1 MPTKDSIMCVSS
13 KNNESVGGSGQRSR
27 LLYKNI
33 VASVAIKGYAAI
45 ISLMLVPL
53 TLNCLGTLRNGVW
66 LTISSILL
74 WIDQMDI
81 GLGNG
86 LRNRL
91 ATHMAH
97 QEINEARQTVS
108 STIAMLACI
117 VFPLLIVLLFLSW
130 NTDVYGFL
138 NVLPDEIP
146 ELRLA
151 LVYAII
157 FVCLTFVMK
166 FIGNFY
172 MGMQLPA
179 VSNLLISLSQTIVL
193 IATWFLYV
201 NGKATFLSIAIAN
214 TASPLLIYFL
224 AYTYTFYIQFPNLRP
239 SFRLINLRSAL
250 ELGNLGLKF
259 FWIQIASVIQFM
271 TTNLLISKF
280 YTPALVTPYQI
291 AYRYIS
297 LSMVLFTIICMPF
310 WNATTDAYERNDIA
324 WIRKAN
330 QKMNW
335 MVTGIVILLLMM
347 IIASPWVFQVWIGD
361 ACQVPIGITIMVA
374 VYHLL
379 LIISMRYAYFLNGV
393 GALRLQL
400 YMTVMTIIFI
410 PSVYIVCTL
419 TDNILWLIA
428 VMCICV
434 VPSFFANMIQFHK
447 ILNGTATGIWKK

>member
-1 MPTKDSIMCVSS
+1 MKDYS
-13 KNNESVGGSGQRSR
+13 QRSK

-33 VASVAIKGYAAI
+33 IASIAIKGYAAI

-53 TLNCLGTLRNGVW
+53 TLNCLGTLKNGVW

-91 ATHMAH
+91 AIHIAH
-97 QEINEARQTVS
+97 QEIKEARQTIS
-108 STIAMLACI
+108 STIAMLTCI
-117 VFPLLIVLLFLSW
+117 VFPLLIVLLLLAW

-138 NVLPDEIP
+138 NILPEEIP

-151 LVYAII
+151 ILYAII

-179 VSNLLISLSQTIVL
+179 ISNLLISLGQTIIL
-193 IATWFLYV
+193 IVTWVLYV

-224 AYTYTFYIQFPNLRP
+224 AYTYTFYIRFPKLRP
-239 SFRLINLRSAL
+239 SFHLINLKSAL

-259 FWIQIASVIQFM
+259 FWIQIASVIQFL

-297 LSMVLFTIICMPF
+297 LSMVIFTIICMPF
-310 WNATTDAYERNDIA
+310 WNATTDAYERNDIV

-335 MVTGIVILLLMM
+335 MIAGIAVLLLCMV
-347 IIASPWVFQVWIGD
+347 IVSPWVYQIWIGD

-374 VYHLL
+374 LYNFL
-379 LIISMRYAYFLNGV
+379 LIISMRYSYFLNGI
-393 GALRLQL
+393 GALRLQT

-410 PSVYIVCTL
+410 PSVYLVCTQ
-419 TDNILWLIA
+419 TNNILWLIA

-434 VPSFFANMIQFHK
+434 TPSFIVNMIQFHK
-447 ILNGTATGIWKK
+447 LLNGTATGIWKK

>member
-1 MPTKDSIMCVSS
+1 MSLSTYR
-13 KNNESVGGSGQRSR
+13 NN
-27 LLYKNI
+27 LIKKNI
-33 VASVAIKGYAAI
+33 LASFVLKGYAAI

-53 TLNCLGTLRNGVW
+53 TLNCLGTLKNGVW

-91 ATHMAH
+91 AIHIAH
-97 QEINEARQTVS
+97 EEIKEARQTIS
-108 STIAMLACI
+108 STIAMLASI
-117 VFPLLIVLLFLSW
+117 VFPLLLVLLVITW
-130 NTDVYGFL
+130 NADMYRFL
-138 NVLPDEIP
+138 NILPEEIP
-146 ELRLA
+146 ELRIA
-151 LVYAII
+151 IVYAII

-179 VSNLLISLSQTIVL
+179 VSNLLVALAQTVVL
-193 IATWFLYV
+193 VATWILYV
-201 NGKATFLSIAIAN
+201 NGKATFLSIAVAN
-214 TASPLLIYFL
+214 TASPLVIYFI
-224 AYTYTFYIQFPNLRP
+224 AYTYTFYIQFPRLRP

-250 ELGNLGLKF
+250 ELCNLGLKF
-259 FWIQIASVIQFM
+259 FWIQIASVVQFM

-297 LSMVLFTIICMPF
+297 LSMVLFTILCMPF

-335 MVTGIVILLLMM
+335 MIAGIILLLIVM
-347 IIASPWVFQVWIGD
+347 IVVSPWVYQVWIGD
-361 ACQVPIGITIMVA
+361 ACHDGI
-374 VYHLL
+374 
-379 LIISMRYAYFLNGV
+379 

-400 YMTVMTIIFI
+400 YMTVMTVIFI
-410 PSVYIVCTL
+410 PSVYIVCSL
-419 TDNILWLIA
+419 TDNILWLIGA
-428 VMCICV
+428 MCVCV
-434 VPSFFANMIQFHK
+434 APSYFANMIQFHK
-447 ILNGTATGIWKK
+447 IINGTATGIWKR

>member
-1 MPTKDSIMCVSS
+1 MSDTTTSNRRSS
-13 KNNESVGGSGQRSR
+13 LLQKN
-27 LLYKNI
+27 LL
-33 VASVAIKGYAAI
+33 ASFIIKGWSAI
-45 ISLMLVPL
+45 VVLLLVPV
-53 TLNCLGTLRNGVW
+53 TLHCLGDYKNGVW

-91 ATHMAH
+91 AIHIAH
-97 QEINEARQTVS
+97 QEITEAKQTIS
-108 STIAMLACI
+108 STIAMLTCI
-117 VFPLLIVLLFLSW
+117 VFPLLIVLILLTW
-130 NTDVYGFL
+130 TTDVYGFL
-138 NVLPDEIP
+138 NIIPEEIP
-146 ELRLA
+146 ELRIA
-151 LVYAII
+151 LVYAIV
-157 FVCLTFVMK
+157 FVCMTFVMK

-179 VSNLLISLSQTIVL
+179 VSNLLIALSQTVILIV
-193 IATWFLYV
+193 TWVLYI
-201 NGKATFLSIAIAN
+201 NGKATFMAIAIAN

-224 AYTYTFYIQFPNLRP
+224 ACTYTFYVQYPELRP
-239 SFRLINLRSAL
+239 SFRLINLHSAL

-297 LSMVLFTIICMPF
+297 LSMVIFTIICMPF
-310 WNATTDAYERNDIA
+310 WNATTDAYERNDTA
-324 WIRKAN
+324 WIRKAD

-335 MVTGIVILLLMM
+335 MVTGIFTLLLIM
-347 IIASPWVFQVWIGD
+347 IILSPWVYKIWIGEE
-361 ACQVPIGITIMVA
+361 CQVPIGMTIMVA
-374 VYHLL
+374 LYN
-379 LIISMRYAYFLNGV
+379 LILIMSMRYAYFLNGV

-400 YMTVMTIIFI
+400 YMTIMTIIFI

-434 VPSFFANMIQFHK
+434 APSYFVNMIQFHK

>member
-1 MPTKDSIMCVSS
+1 MKDYS
-13 KNNESVGGSGQRSR
+13 QRSK

-33 VASVAIKGYAAI
+33 IASIAIKGYAAI

-53 TLNCLGTLRNGVW
+53 TLNCLGTLKNGVW

-91 ATHMAH
+91 AIHIAH
-97 QEINEARQTVS
+97 QEIKEARQTIS
-108 STIAMLACI
+108 STIAMLTCI
-117 VFPLLIVLLFLSW
+117 VFPLLIVLLLLAW

-138 NVLPDEIP
+138 NILPEEIP

-151 LVYAII
+151 ILYAII

-179 VSNLLISLSQTIVL
+179 ISNLLISLGQTIIL
-193 IATWFLYV
+193 IVTWVLYV

-224 AYTYTFYIQFPNLRP
+224 AYTYTFYIRFPKLRP
-239 SFRLINLRSAL
+239 SFHLINLKSAL

-259 FWIQIASVIQFM
+259 FWIQIASVIQFL

-297 LSMVLFTIICMPF
+297 LSMVVFTIICMPF
-310 WNATTDAYERNDIA
+310 WNATTDAYERNDIV

-335 MVTGIVILLLMM
+335 MIAGIAVLLSCMVIV
-347 IIASPWVFQVWIGD
+347 SPWVYQIWIGD

-374 VYHLL
+374 LYNFL
-379 LIISMRYAYFLNGV
+379 LIISMRYSYFLNGI
-393 GALRLQL
+393 GALRLQT

-410 PSVYIVCTL
+410 PSVYLVCTQ
-419 TDNILWLIA
+419 TNNILWLIA

-434 VPSFFANMIQFHK
+434 TPSFIVNMIQFHK
-447 ILNGTATGIWKK
+447 LLNGTATGIWKK

>member
-1 MPTKDSIMCVSS
+1 MKDYS
-13 KNNESVGGSGQRSR
+13 QRSK

-33 VASVAIKGYAAI
+33 IASIAIKGYAAI

-53 TLNCLGTLRNGVW
+53 TLNCLGTLKNGVW

-91 ATHMAH
+91 AIHIAH
-97 QEINEARQTVS
+97 QEIKEARQTIS
-108 STIAMLACI
+108 STIAMLTCI
-117 VFPLLIVLLFLSW
+117 VFPLLIVLLLLAW

-138 NVLPDEIP
+138 NILPEEIP

-151 LVYAII
+151 ILYAII

-179 VSNLLISLSQTIVL
+179 ISNLLISLGQTIIL
-193 IATWFLYV
+193 IVTWVLYV

-224 AYTYTFYIQFPNLRP
+224 AYTYTFYIRFPKLRP
-239 SFRLINLRSAL
+239 SFHLINLKSAL

-259 FWIQIASVIQFM
+259 FWIQIASVIQFL

-297 LSMVLFTIICMPF
+297 LSMVIFTIICMPF
-310 WNATTDAYERNDIA
+310 WNATTDAYERNDIV

-335 MVTGIVILLLMM
+335 MIAGIAILLLCMV
-347 IIASPWVFQVWIGD
+347 IASPWVYQIWIGD

-374 VYHLL
+374 LYNFL
-379 LIISMRYAYFLNGV
+379 LIISMRYSYFLNGI
-393 GALRLQL
+393 GALRLQT

-410 PSVYIVCTL
+410 PSVYLVCTQ
-419 TDNILWLIA
+419 TNNILWLIA

-434 VPSFFANMIQFHK
+434 TPSFIVNMIQFHK
-447 ILNGTATGIWKK
+447 LLNGTATGIWKK

>member
-1 MPTKDSIMCVSS
+1 MKDSS
-13 KNNESVGGSGQRSR
+13 QRSR

-33 VASVAIKGYAAI
+33 VASIAIKGYAAI

-91 ATHMAH
+91 AIHIAH
-97 QEINEARQTVS
+97 QEIKEARQTIS
-108 STIAMLACI
+108 STIAMLTCI
-117 VFPLLIVLLFLSW
+117 VLPLLIALLLLTW

-138 NVLPDEIP
+138 NIIPEEIP

-151 LVYAII
+151 LAYAII

-179 VSNLLISLSQTIVL
+179 VSNLLISLGQTVVL
-193 IATWFLYV
+193 VATWVLYV

-214 TASPLLIYFL
+214 TASPLLIYFI
-224 AYTYTFYIQFPNLRP
+224 AYTYTFYIQFPKLRP
-239 SFRLINLRSAL
+239 SLRFINLRSAL
-250 ELGNLGLKF
+250 ALGNLGVKF

-280 YTPALVTPYQI
+280 FTPALVTPYQI

-297 LSMVLFTIICMPF
+297 LSIVIFSILCMPF
-310 WNATTDAYERNDIA
+310 WNATTDAYERHDIA

-335 MVTGIVILLLMM
+335 MITGIFFLLIIMIVI
-347 IIASPWVFQVWIGD
+347 SPWVYQIWIGD
-361 ACQVPIGITIMVA
+361 ACPVPIDMTMMIA
-374 VYHLL
+374 LYNLL
-379 LIISMRYAYFLNGV
+379 FILSMRYAYFLNGV

-400 YMTVMTIIFI
+400 YMTVMTIVFI
-410 PSVYIVCTL
+410 PSVYVVCTL

-428 VMCICV
+428 VMCICIA
-434 VPSFFANMIQFHK
+434 PSCIVNMIQFHK
-447 ILNGTATGIWKK
+447 ILNGTATGIWRK

>member
-1 MPTKDSIMCVSS
+1 MKDYS
-13 KNNESVGGSGQRSR
+13 QRSK

-33 VASVAIKGYAAI
+33 IASIAIKGYAAI

-53 TLNCLGTLRNGVW
+53 TLNCLGTLKNGVW

-91 ATHMAH
+91 AIHIAH
-97 QEINEARQTVS
+97 QEIKEARQTIS
-108 STIAMLACI
+108 STIAMLTCI
-117 VFPLLIVLLFLSW
+117 VFPLLIVLLLLAW
-130 NTDVYGFL
+130 NADVYGFL
-138 NVLPDEIP
+138 NVLPEEIP

-151 LVYAII
+151 IIYAII

-179 VSNLLISLSQTIVL
+179 ISNLLISLGQTIIL
-193 IATWFLYV
+193 IVTWVLYV
-201 NGKATFLSIAIAN
+201 NGNATFLSIAIAN
-214 TASPLLIYFL
+214 TASPLLIYFI
-224 AYTYTFYIQFPNLRP
+224 AYTYTFYIRFPKLRP
-239 SFRLINLRSAL
+239 SFHLINLKSAL

-259 FWIQIASVIQFM
+259 FWIQIASVIQFL

-297 LSMVLFTIICMPF
+297 LSMIVFTIICMPF
-310 WNATTDAYERNDIA
+310 WNATTDAYERNDIV

-335 MVTGIVILLLMM
+335 MIAGITVLLLCM
-347 IIASPWVFQVWIGD
+347 IIVSPWVYQIWIGD
-361 ACQVPIGITIMVA
+361 ACQVPIGMTIMVA
-374 VYHLL
+374 LYNFL
-379 LIISMRYAYFLNGV
+379 LIISMRYSYFLNGI
-393 GALRLQL
+393 GALRLQT

-410 PSVYIVCTL
+410 PSVYLVCTQ
-419 TDNILWLIA
+419 TNNILWLIA

-434 VPSFFANMIQFHK
+434 TPSFIVNMIQFHK
-447 ILNGTATGIWKK
+447 LLNGTATGIWKK

>member
-1 MPTKDSIMCVSS
+1 MSDTTTSNRRSS
-13 KNNESVGGSGQRSR
+13 LLQKN
-27 LLYKNI
+27 LL
-33 VASVAIKGYAAI
+33 ASFIIKGWSAI
-45 ISLMLVPL
+45 VVLLLVPV
-53 TLNCLGTLRNGVW
+53 TLHCLGDYKNGVW

-91 ATHMAH
+91 AIHIAH
-97 QEINEARQTVS
+97 QEITEAKQTIS
-108 STIAMLACI
+108 STIAMLTCI
-117 VFPLLIVLLFLSW
+117 VFPLLIVLILLTW
-130 NTDVYGFL
+130 TTDVYGFL
-138 NVLPDEIP
+138 NIIPEEIP
-146 ELRLA
+146 ELRIA
-151 LVYAII
+151 LVYAIV
-157 FVCLTFVMK
+157 FVCMTFVMK

-179 VSNLLISLSQTIVL
+179 VSNLLIALSQTLILIV
-193 IATWFLYV
+193 TWVLYI
-201 NGKATFLSIAIAN
+201 NGKATFMAIAIAN

-224 AYTYTFYIQFPNLRP
+224 ACTYTFYVQYPELRP
-239 SFRLINLRSAL
+239 SFRLINLHSAL

-297 LSMVLFTIICMPF
+297 LSMVIFTIICMPF

-335 MVTGIVILLLMM
+335 MVTGIFTLLLIM
-347 IIASPWVFQVWIGD
+347 IILSPWVYQIWIGD
-361 ACQVPIGITIMVA
+361 ECQVPIGMTIMVA
-374 VYHLL
+374 LYN
-379 LIISMRYAYFLNGV
+379 LILIMSMRYAYFLNGV

-400 YMTVMTIIFI
+400 YMTIMTIIFI
-410 PSVYIVCTL
+410 PSVYIVCNL

-434 VPSFFANMIQFHK
+434 APSYFVNMIQFHK

>member
-1 MPTKDSIMCVSS
+1 MKDYS
-13 KNNESVGGSGQRSR
+13 QRSK

-33 VASVAIKGYAAI
+33 IASIAIKGYAAI

-53 TLNCLGTLRNGVW
+53 TLNCLGTLKNGVW

-91 ATHMAH
+91 AIHIAH
-97 QEINEARQTVS
+97 QEIKEARQTIS
-108 STIAMLACI
+108 STIAMLTCI
-117 VFPLLIVLLFLSW
+117 VFPLLIVLLLLAW
-130 NTDVYGFL
+130 NADVYGFL
-138 NVLPDEIP
+138 NVLPEEIP

-151 LVYAII
+151 ILYAII

-179 VSNLLISLSQTIVL
+179 ISNLLISLGQTIIL
-193 IATWFLYV
+193 IVTWVLYV

-224 AYTYTFYIQFPNLRP
+224 AYTYTFYIRFPKLRP
-239 SFRLINLRSAL
+239 SFHLINLKSAL

-259 FWIQIASVIQFM
+259 FWIQIASVIQFL

-297 LSMVLFTIICMPF
+297 LSMIVFTIICMPF
-310 WNATTDAYERNDIA
+310 WNATTDAYERNDIE

-335 MVTGIVILLLMM
+335 MIAGITVLLLCM
-347 IIASPWVFQVWIGD
+347 IIVSPWVYQIWIGD
-361 ACQVPIGITIMVA
+361 ACQVPIGMTIMVA
-374 VYHLL
+374 LYNFL
-379 LIISMRYAYFLNGV
+379 LIISMRYSYFLNGI
-393 GALRLQL
+393 GALRLQT

-410 PSVYIVCTL
+410 PSVYLVCTQ
-419 TDNILWLIA
+419 TNNILWLIA

-434 VPSFFANMIQFHK
+434 TPSFIVNMIQFHK
-447 ILNGTATGIWKK
+447 LLNGTATGIWKK

>member
-1 MPTKDSIMCVSS
+1 MSDTTTSNRRSS
-13 KNNESVGGSGQRSR
+13 LLQKN
-27 LLYKNI
+27 LL
-33 VASVAIKGYAAI
+33 ASFIIKGWSAI
-45 ISLMLVPL
+45 VVLLLVPV
-53 TLNCLGTLRNGVW
+53 TLHCLGDYRNGVW

-91 ATHMAH
+91 AIHIAH
-97 QEINEARQTVS
+97 QEITEAKQTIS
-108 STIAMLACI
+108 STIAMLICI
-117 VFPLLIVLLFLSW
+117 VFPLLIVLILLTW
-130 NTDVYGFL
+130 TTDVYGFL
-138 NVLPDEIP
+138 NIIPEEIP
-146 ELRLA
+146 ELRIA
-151 LVYAII
+151 LVYAIV
-157 FVCLTFVMK
+157 FVCMTFVMK

-179 VSNLLISLSQTIVL
+179 VSNLLIALSQTVILIV
-193 IATWFLYV
+193 TWVLYI
-201 NGKATFLSIAIAN
+201 NGKATFMAIAIAN

-224 AYTYTFYIQFPNLRP
+224 AYTYTFYVQYPELRP
-239 SFRLINLRSAL
+239 SFRLVNLHSAL

-271 TTNLLISKF
+271 TTNLLISNF

-297 LSMVLFTIICMPF
+297 LSMVIFTIICMPF
-310 WNATTDAYERNDIA
+310 WNATTDAYERNDTA

-335 MVTGIVILLLMM
+335 MVTGIFTLLLIM
-347 IIASPWVFQVWIGD
+347 IILSPWVYQIWIGD
-361 ACQVPIGITIMVA
+361 ECQVPIGMTIMVA
-374 VYHLL
+374 LYN
-379 LIISMRYAYFLNGV
+379 LILIMSMRYAYFLNGV

-400 YMTVMTIIFI
+400 YMTIMTIIFI

-434 VPSFFANMIQFHK
+434 APSYFVNMIQFHK

>member
-1 MPTKDSIMCVSS
+1 MKDYS
-13 KNNESVGGSGQRSR
+13 QRSK

-33 VASVAIKGYAAI
+33 IASIAIKGYAAI

-53 TLNCLGTLRNGVW
+53 TLNCLGTLKNGVW

-91 ATHMAH
+91 AIHIAH
-97 QEINEARQTVS
+97 QEIKEARQTIS
-108 STIAMLACI
+108 STIAMLTCI
-117 VFPLLIVLLFLSW
+117 VFPLLIVLLLLAW
-130 NTDVYGFL
+130 NADVYGFL
-138 NVLPDEIP
+138 NVLPEEIP

-151 LVYAII
+151 ILYAII

-179 VSNLLISLSQTIVL
+179 ISNLLISLGQTIIL
-193 IATWFLYV
+193 IVTWVLYV

-224 AYTYTFYIQFPNLRP
+224 AYTYTFYIRFPKLRP
-239 SFRLINLRSAL
+239 SFHLINLKSAL

-259 FWIQIASVIQFM
+259 FWIQIASVIQFL

-297 LSMVLFTIICMPF
+297 LSMIVFTIICMPF
-310 WNATTDAYERNDIA
+310 WNATTDAYERNDIE

-335 MVTGIVILLLMM
+335 MIAGIAILLLCM
-347 IIASPWVFQVWIGD
+347 IIVSPWVYQIWIGD
-361 ACQVPIGITIMVA
+361 ACQVPIGMTIMVA
-374 VYHLL
+374 LYNFL
-379 LIISMRYAYFLNGV
+379 LIISMRYSYFLNGI
-393 GALRLQL
+393 GALRLQT

-410 PSVYIVCTL
+410 PSVYLVCTQ
-419 TDNILWLIA
+419 TNNILWLIA

-434 VPSFFANMIQFHK
+434 TPSFIVNMIQFHK
-447 ILNGTATGIWKK
+447 LLNGTATGIWKK

>member
-1 MPTKDSIMCVSS
+1 MKDYS
-13 KNNESVGGSGQRSR
+13 QRSK

-33 VASVAIKGYAAI
+33 IASIAIKGYAAI

-53 TLNCLGTLRNGVW
+53 TLNCLGTLKNGVW

-91 ATHMAH
+91 AIHIAH
-97 QEINEARQTVS
+97 QEIKEARQTIS
-108 STIAMLACI
+108 STIAMLTCI
-117 VFPLLIVLLFLSW
+117 VFPLLIVLLLLAW
-130 NTDVYGFL
+130 NADVYGFL
-138 NVLPDEIP
+138 NILPEEIP

-151 LVYAII
+151 ILYAII

-179 VSNLLISLSQTIVL
+179 ISNLLISLGQTIVL
-193 IATWFLYV
+193 IVTWVLYV

-224 AYTYTFYIQFPNLRP
+224 AYTYTFYIRFPKLRP
-239 SFRLINLRSAL
+239 SFHLINLKSAL

-259 FWIQIASVIQFM
+259 FWIQIASVIQFL

-297 LSMVLFTIICMPF
+297 LSMIVFTIICMPF
-310 WNATTDAYERNDIA
+310 WNATTDAYERNDIV

-335 MVTGIVILLLMM
+335 MIAGIVVLLLCM
-347 IIASPWVFQVWIGD
+347 IIVSPWVYQIWIGD
-361 ACQVPIGITIMVA
+361 ACQVPIGMTIMVA
-374 VYHLL
+374 LYNFL
-379 LIISMRYAYFLNGV
+379 LIISMRYSYFLNGI
-393 GALRLQL
+393 GALRLQT

-410 PSVYIVCTL
+410 PSVYLVCTQ
-419 TDNILWLIA
+419 TNNILWLIA

-434 VPSFFANMIQFHK
+434 TPSFIVNMIQFHK
-447 ILNGTATGIWKK
+447 LLNGTATGIWKK

>member
-1 MPTKDSIMCVSS
+1 MSDTTSS
-13 KNNESVGGSGQRSR
+13 NRRSSLLQKN
-27 LLYKNI
+27 LL
-33 VASVAIKGYAAI
+33 ASFIIKGWSAI
-45 ISLMLVPL
+45 VVLLLVPV
-53 TLNCLGTLRNGVW
+53 TLHCLGDYRNGVW

-91 ATHMAH
+91 AIHIAH
-97 QEINEARQTVS
+97 QEITEAKQTIS
-108 STIAMLACI
+108 STIAMLTCI
-117 VFPLLIVLLFLSW
+117 VFPLLIVLILLTW
-130 NTDVYGFL
+130 TTDVYGFL
-138 NVLPDEIP
+138 NIIPEEIP
-146 ELRLA
+146 ELRIA

-157 FVCLTFVMK
+157 FVCMTFVMK

-179 VSNLLISLSQTIVL
+179 VSNLLIALSQTVILIV
-193 IATWFLYV
+193 TWVLYI
-201 NGKATFLSIAIAN
+201 NGKATFMAIAIAN

-224 AYTYTFYIQFPNLRP
+224 ACTYTFYVQYPELRP
-239 SFRLINLRSAL
+239 SFRLINLHSAL

-297 LSMVLFTIICMPF
+297 LSMVIFTIICMPF

-324 WIRKAN
+324 WIRKAD

-335 MVTGIVILLLMM
+335 MVTGIFTLLLIM
-347 IIASPWVFQVWIGD
+347 IILSPWVYQIWIGD
-361 ACQVPIGITIMVA
+361 ECQVPIGMTIMVA
-374 VYHLL
+374 LYN
-379 LIISMRYAYFLNGV
+379 LILIMSMRYAYFLNGV

-400 YMTVMTIIFI
+400 YMTIMTIIFI

-434 VPSFFANMIQFHK
+434 APSYFVNMIQFHK

>member
-1 MPTKDSIMCVSS
+1 MY
-13 KNNESVGGSGQRSR
+13 KNSQRSR

-33 VASVAIKGYAAI
+33 VASIGIKGYAAI

-66 LTISSILL
+66 LTISSILI

-91 ATHMAH
+91 AIHLAH
-97 QEINEARQTVS
+97 HEIEEARQAIS
-108 STIAMLACI
+108 STMAMLTCI
-117 VFPLLIVLLFLSW
+117 VIPLLVVLLLLTW

-138 NVLPDEIP
+138 NVTPEEIP
-146 ELRLA
+146 ELRFA
-151 LVYAII
+151 LVYSII
-157 FVCLTFVMK
+157 FVCMTFVMK

-179 VSNLLISLSQTIVL
+179 VSNLLISLGQTITL
-193 IATWFLYV
+193 IVTWLLYV

-214 TASPLLIYFL
+214 TASPLLIYFI
-224 AYTYTFYIQFPNLRP
+224 AYTYTFYIKYSKLRP
-239 SFRLINLRSAL
+239 SFRFINLRSAL

-297 LSMVLFTIICMPF
+297 LSMVLFTILCMPF
-310 WNATTDAYERNDIA
+310 WNATTDAYERNDMA

-335 MVTGIVILLLMM
+335 MIAGITLLLLMM
-347 IIASPWVFQVWIGD
+347 IIVSPWVYQVWIGG
-361 ACQVPIGITIMVA
+361 ACQVPIGMTIMVA
-374 VYHLL
+374 LYNLL
-379 LIISMRYAYFLNGV
+379 LIMSMRYAYFLNGV

-434 VPSFFANMIQFHK
+434 APSFFVNMIQFHK

>member
-1 MPTKDSIMCVSS
+1 MKDYS
-13 KNNESVGGSGQRSR
+13 QRSK

-33 VASVAIKGYAAI
+33 IASIAIKGYAAI

-53 TLNCLGTLRNGVW
+53 TLNCLGTLKNGVW

-91 ATHMAH
+91 AIHIAH
-97 QEINEARQTVS
+97 QEIREARQTIS
-108 STIAMLACI
+108 STIAMLTCI
-117 VFPLLIVLLFLSW
+117 VFPLLIVLLLLAW
-130 NTDVYGFL
+130 NADVYGFL
-138 NVLPDEIP
+138 NILPEEIP

-151 LVYAII
+151 ILYAII

-179 VSNLLISLSQTIVL
+179 ISNLLISLGQTIIL
-193 IATWFLYV
+193 IVTWVLYV

-224 AYTYTFYIQFPNLRP
+224 AYTYTFYIRFPKLRP
-239 SFRLINLRSAL
+239 SFHLINLKSAL

-259 FWIQIASVIQFM
+259 FWIQIASVIQFL

-297 LSMVLFTIICMPF
+297 LSMIVFTIICMPF
-310 WNATTDAYERNDIA
+310 WNATTDAYERNDIV

-335 MVTGIVILLLMM
+335 MIAGITVLLLCM
-347 IIASPWVFQVWIGD
+347 IIVSPWVYQIWIGD
-361 ACQVPIGITIMVA
+361 ACQVPIGMTIMVA
-374 VYHLL
+374 LYNFL
-379 LIISMRYAYFLNGV
+379 LIISMRYSYFLNGI
-393 GALRLQL
+393 GALRLQT

-410 PSVYIVCTL
+410 PSVYLVCTQ
-419 TDNILWLIA
+419 TNNILWLIA

-434 VPSFFANMIQFHK
+434 TPSFIVNMIQFHK
-447 ILNGTATGIWKK
+447 LLNGTATGIWKK

>member
-1 MPTKDSIMCVSS
+1 MKDYS
-13 KNNESVGGSGQRSR
+13 QRSK

-33 VASVAIKGYAAI
+33 IASIAIKGYAAI

-53 TLNCLGTLRNGVW
+53 TLNCLGTLKNGVW

-91 ATHMAH
+91 AIHIAH
-97 QEINEARQTVS
+97 QEIKEARQTIS
-108 STIAMLACI
+108 STIAMLTCI
-117 VFPLLIVLLFLSW
+117 VFPLLIVLLLLAW
-130 NTDVYGFL
+130 NADVYGFL
-138 NVLPDEIP
+138 NILPEEIP

-151 LVYAII
+151 ILYAII

-179 VSNLLISLSQTIVL
+179 ISNLLISLGQTIIL
-193 IATWFLYV
+193 IVTWVLYV

-224 AYTYTFYIQFPNLRP
+224 AYTYTFYIRFPKLRP
-239 SFRLINLRSAL
+239 SFHLINLKSAL

-259 FWIQIASVIQFM
+259 FWIQIASVIQFL

-297 LSMVLFTIICMPF
+297 LSMIVFTIICMPF
-310 WNATTDAYERNDIA
+310 WNATTDAYERNDIV

-335 MVTGIVILLLMM
+335 MIAGITVLLLCM
-347 IIASPWVFQVWIGD
+347 IIVSPWVYQIWIGD
-361 ACQVPIGITIMVA
+361 ACQVPIGMTIMVA
-374 VYHLL
+374 LYNFL
-379 LIISMRYAYFLNGV
+379 LIISMRYSYFLNGI
-393 GALRLQL
+393 GALRLQT

-410 PSVYIVCTL
+410 PSVYLVCTQ
-419 TDNILWLIA
+419 TNNILWLIA

-434 VPSFFANMIQFHK
+434 TPSFIVNMIQFHK
-447 ILNGTATGIWKK
+447 LLNGTATGIWKK

>member
-1 MPTKDSIMCVSS
+1 MSDTTTSNRRSS
-13 KNNESVGGSGQRSR
+13 LLQKN
-27 LLYKNI
+27 LL
-33 VASVAIKGYAAI
+33 ASFIIKGWSAI
-45 ISLMLVPL
+45 VVLLLVPV
-53 TLNCLGTLRNGVW
+53 TLHCLGDYRNGVW

-91 ATHMAH
+91 AIHIAH
-97 QEINEARQTVS
+97 QEIKEAKQTIS
-108 STIAMLACI
+108 STIAMLTYI
-117 VFPLLIVLLFLSW
+117 VFPLLIVLILLTW
-130 NTDVYGFL
+130 TTDVYGFL
-138 NVLPDEIP
+138 NIIPEEIP
-146 ELRLA
+146 ELRIA

-157 FVCLTFVMK
+157 FVCMTFVMK

-179 VSNLLISLSQTIVL
+179 VSNLLIALSQTVILIV
-193 IATWFLYV
+193 TWVLYI
-201 NGKATFLSIAIAN
+201 NGKATFMAIAIAN

-224 AYTYTFYIQFPNLRP
+224 ACTYTFYVQYPELRP
-239 SFRLINLRSAL
+239 SFRLINLHSAL

-297 LSMVLFTIICMPF
+297 LSMVIFTIICMPF

-324 WIRKAN
+324 WIRKAD

-335 MVTGIVILLLMM
+335 MVTGIFTLLLIM
-347 IIASPWVFQVWIGD
+347 IILSPWVYQIWIGD
-361 ACQVPIGITIMVA
+361 ECQVPIGMTIMVA
-374 VYHLL
+374 LYN
-379 LIISMRYAYFLNGV
+379 LILIMSMRYAYFLNGV

-400 YMTVMTIIFI
+400 YMTIMTIIFI

-434 VPSFFANMIQFHK
+434 APSYFVNMIQFHK

>member
-1 MPTKDSIMCVSS
+1 MSDTTSS
-13 KNNESVGGSGQRSR
+13 NRRSSLLQKN
-27 LLYKNI
+27 LL
-33 VASVAIKGYAAI
+33 ASFIIKGWSAI
-45 ISLMLVPL
+45 ILLLLVPV
-53 TLNCLGTLRNGVW
+53 TLHCLGDYKNGVW

-91 ATHMAH
+91 AIHIAH
-97 QEINEARQTVS
+97 QEIKEAKQTIS
-108 STIAMLACI
+108 STIAMLTCI
-117 VFPLLIVLLFLSW
+117 VFPLLIVLILLTW
-130 NTDVYGFL
+130 TTDVYGFL
-138 NVLPDEIP
+138 NIIPEEIP
-146 ELRLA
+146 ELRIA
-151 LVYAII
+151 LVYAIV
-157 FVCLTFVMK
+157 FVCMTFVMK

-179 VSNLLISLSQTIVL
+179 VSNLLIALSQTVILIV
-193 IATWFLYV
+193 TWLLYI
-201 NGKATFLSIAIAN
+201 NGKATFMAIAIAN

-224 AYTYTFYIQFPNLRP
+224 ACTYTFYVQYPELRP
-239 SFRLINLRSAL
+239 SFRLINLHSAL

-297 LSMVLFTIICMPF
+297 LSMVIFTIICMPF

-335 MVTGIVILLLMM
+335 MITGIFTLLLIM
-347 IIASPWVFQVWIGD
+347 IILSPWVYQIWIGEE
-361 ACQVPIGITIMVA
+361 CQVPIGMTIMVA
-374 VYHLL
+374 LYN
-379 LIISMRYAYFLNGV
+379 FLYCM
-393 GALRLQL
+393 Q
-400 YMTVMTIIFI
+400 T
-410 PSVYIVCTL
+410 
-419 TDNILWLIA
+419 
-428 VMCICV
+428 
-434 VPSFFANMIQFHK
+434 H
-447 ILNGTATGIWKK
+447 

>member
-1 MPTKDSIMCVSS
+1 MKDYS
-13 KNNESVGGSGQRSR
+13 QRSK

-33 VASVAIKGYAAI
+33 IASIAIKGYAAI

-53 TLNCLGTLRNGVW
+53 TLNCLGTLKNGVW

-91 ATHMAH
+91 AIHIAH
-97 QEINEARQTVS
+97 QEIKEARQTIS
-108 STIAMLACI
+108 STIAMLTCI
-117 VFPLLIVLLFLSW
+117 VFPLLIVLLLLAW

-138 NVLPDEIP
+138 NILPEEIP

-151 LVYAII
+151 ILYAII

-179 VSNLLISLSQTIVL
+179 ISNLLISLGQTIIL
-193 IATWFLYV
+193 IVTWVLYV

-224 AYTYTFYIQFPNLRP
+224 AYTYTFYIRFPKLRP
-239 SFRLINLRSAL
+239 SFHLINLKSAL

-259 FWIQIASVIQFM
+259 FWIQIASVIQFL

-297 LSMVLFTIICMPF
+297 LSMVIFTIICMPF
-310 WNATTDAYERNDIA
+310 WNATTDAYERNDIV

-335 MVTGIVILLLMM
+335 MIAGIAVLLSCMVIV
-347 IIASPWVFQVWIGD
+347 SPWVYQIWIGD

-374 VYHLL
+374 LYNFL
-379 LIISMRYAYFLNGV
+379 LIISMRYSYFLNGI
-393 GALRLQL
+393 GALRLQT

-410 PSVYIVCTL
+410 PSVYLVCTQ
-419 TDNILWLIA
+419 TNNILWLIA

-434 VPSFFANMIQFHK
+434 TPSFIVNMIQFHK
-447 ILNGTATGIWKK
+447 LLNGTATGIWKK

>member
-1 MPTKDSIMCVSS
+1 MSDTTTSNRRSS
-13 KNNESVGGSGQRSR
+13 LLQKN
-27 LLYKNI
+27 LL
-33 VASVAIKGYAAI
+33 ASFIIKGWSAI
-45 ISLMLVPL
+45 VVLLLVPV
-53 TLNCLGTLRNGVW
+53 TLHCLGDYRNGVW

-86 LRNRL
+86 LRNQL
-91 ATHMAH
+91 AIHIAH
-97 QEINEARQTVS
+97 QEITEAKQTIS
-108 STIAMLACI
+108 STIAMLICI
-117 VFPLLIVLLFLSW
+117 VFPLLIVLILLTW
-130 NTDVYGFL
+130 TTDVYGFL
-138 NVLPDEIP
+138 NIIPEEIP
-146 ELRLA
+146 ELRIA
-151 LVYAII
+151 LVYAIV
-157 FVCLTFVMK
+157 FVCMTFVMK

-179 VSNLLISLSQTIVL
+179 VSNLLIALSQTVILIV
-193 IATWFLYV
+193 TWVLYI
-201 NGKATFLSIAIAN
+201 NGKATFMAIAIAN

-224 AYTYTFYIQFPNLRP
+224 AYTYTFYVQYPELRP
-239 SFRLINLRSAL
+239 SFRLINLHSAL

-297 LSMVLFTIICMPF
+297 LSMVIFTIICMPF

-335 MVTGIVILLLMM
+335 MVTGIFTLLLIM
-347 IIASPWVFQVWIGD
+347 IILSPWVYQIWIGD
-361 ACQVPIGITIMVA
+361 ECQVPIGMTIMVA
-374 VYHLL
+374 LYN
-379 LIISMRYAYFLNGV
+379 LILIMSMRYAYFLNGV

-400 YMTVMTIIFI
+400 YMTIMTIIFI

-434 VPSFFANMIQFHK
+434 APSYFVNMIQFHK

>member
-1 MPTKDSIMCVSS
+1 MSDTTSS
-13 KNNESVGGSGQRSR
+13 NRRSSLLQKN
-27 LLYKNI
+27 LL
-33 VASVAIKGYAAI
+33 ASFIIKGWSAI
-45 ISLMLVPL
+45 VVLLLVPV
-53 TLNCLGTLRNGVW
+53 TLHCLGDYKNGVW

-91 ATHMAH
+91 AIHIAH
-97 QEINEARQTVS
+97 QEIKEAKQTIS
-108 STIAMLACI
+108 STIAMLTCI
-117 VFPLLIVLLFLSW
+117 VFPLLIVLILLTW
-130 NTDVYGFL
+130 TTDVYGFL
-138 NVLPDEIP
+138 NIIPEEIP
-146 ELRLA
+146 ELRIA
-151 LVYAII
+151 LVYAIV
-157 FVCLTFVMK
+157 FVCMTFVMK

-179 VSNLLISLSQTIVL
+179 VSNFLISLSQTVILIV
-193 IATWFLYV
+193 TWLLYI
-201 NGKATFLSIAIAN
+201 NGKATFMAIAIAN

-224 AYTYTFYIQFPNLRP
+224 ACTYTFYVQYPELRP
-239 SFRLINLRSAL
+239 SFRLINLHSAL

-297 LSMVLFTIICMPF
+297 LSMVIFTIICMPF

-324 WIRKAN
+324 WIRKAD

-335 MVTGIVILLLMM
+335 MVTGIFTLLLIM
-347 IIASPWVFQVWIGD
+347 IILSPWVYQIWIGD
-361 ACQVPIGITIMVA
+361 ECQVPIGMTIMVA
-374 VYHLL
+374 LYN
-379 LIISMRYAYFLNGV
+379 LILIMSMRYAYFLNGV

-400 YMTVMTIIFI
+400 YMTIMTIIFI

-434 VPSFFANMIQFHK
+434 APSYFVNMIQFHK

>member
-1 MPTKDSIMCVSS
+1 MSDTTTSNRRSS
-13 KNNESVGGSGQRSR
+13 LLQKN
-27 LLYKNI
+27 LL
-33 VASVAIKGYAAI
+33 ASFIIKGWSAI
-45 ISLMLVPL
+45 VVLLLVPV
-53 TLNCLGTLRNGVW
+53 TLHCLGDYKNGVW

-91 ATHMAH
+91 AIHIAH
-97 QEINEARQTVS
+97 QEIKEAKQTIS
-108 STIAMLACI
+108 STIAMLTCI
-117 VFPLLIVLLFLSW
+117 VFPLLIVLILLTW
-130 NTDVYGFL
+130 TTDVYGFL
-138 NVLPDEIP
+138 NIIPEEIP
-146 ELRLA
+146 ELRIA
-151 LVYAII
+151 LVYAIV
-157 FVCLTFVMK
+157 FVCMTFVMK

-179 VSNLLISLSQTIVL
+179 VSNLLIALSQTVILIV
-193 IATWFLYV
+193 TWLLYI
-201 NGKATFLSIAIAN
+201 NGKATFMAIAIAN

-224 AYTYTFYIQFPNLRP
+224 ACTYTFYVQYPELRP
-239 SFRLINLRSAL
+239 SFRLINLHSAL

-297 LSMVLFTIICMPF
+297 LSMVIFTIICMPF

-335 MVTGIVILLLMM
+335 MITGIFTLLLIM
-347 IIASPWVFQVWIGD
+347 IILSPWVYQIWIGD
-361 ACQVPIGITIMVA
+361 ECQVPIGMTIMVA
-374 VYHLL
+374 LYN
-379 LIISMRYAYFLNGV
+379 LILIMSMRYAYFLNGV
-393 GALRLQL
+393 STSSSAVHDNYDHYLHTICL
-400 YMTVMTIIFI
+400 YCMQ
-410 PSVYIVCTL
+410 P
-419 TDNILWLIA
+419 
-428 VMCICV
+428 
-434 VPSFFANMIQFHK
+434 H
-447 ILNGTATGIWKK
+447 